1 MPPARVRR
9 NLLLVIHSLA
19 GGGAERVLANLA
31 NHWASHGHRVTVATL
46 ASRSGDFYA
55 LSPSVARID
64 LDLMGE
70 SRSAL
75 EAVRANVRRVRVL
88 RRVVADVGPDI
99 AIGFTSV
106 VNVLLALAS
115 LRTHHVTIGSEHV
128 HPPRFP
134 LGKAWNGLRAVTY
147 RQLDALVVLT
157 EDMRRWIMSHTSARR
172 VRVIPNPVW
181 PLSPS
186 GGGRPPDAVLP
197 PHVKLL
203 LAAGRLVRQKGFDL
217 LIDAFSAL
225 AERHTDWTLVILG
238 DGEERQ
244 GLEAQV
250 ERLGLAGRVLLPG
263 VAGNIEDWYRR
274 ADIYVMSSRFEGF
287 GNTLA
292 EALAVGAP
300 AVSFDCETGPGTI
313 IRDGLDG
320 LLVPPED
327 IPGLTAALDRLMRD
341 DVLRA
346 RLAERAIEA
355 RDRFSV
361 ERIAREWEALFDEL
375 SSGTIAQSTR

>member
-1 MPPARVRR
+1 M
-9 NLLLVIHSLA
+9 LVIHSLSS
-19 GGGAERVLANLA
+19 GGAERVLVNLA
-31 NHWASHGHRVTVATL
+31 NHWASNGHRVTVATL
-46 ASRSGDFYA
+46 APRSADFYA

-75 EAVRANVRRVRVL
+75 EAVRANVRRVRIL
-88 RRVVADVGPDI
+88 RRVVADVRPDI

-115 LRTHHVTIGSEHV
+115 LRTHYVTIGSEHV

-147 RQLDALVVLT
+147 RRLDAVVVLT
-157 EDMRRWIMSHTSARR
+157 EDMRRWIMSHTSARGR

-186 GGGRPPDAVLP
+186 GGGRPPEAVLP
-197 PHVKLL
+197 PRVKLL

-238 DGEERQ
+238 EGEERHA
-244 GLEAQV
+244 LEAQV
-250 ERLGLAGRVLLPG
+250 ERLRLAGRVLLPG

-375 SSGTIAQSTR
+375 SSGTIAQST

>member
-1 MPPARVRR
+1 M
-9 NLLLVIHSLA
+9 LVIHSLSS
-19 GGGAERVLANLA
+19 GGAERALANLA
-31 NHWASHGHRVTVATL
+31 NHWASNGHRVTVATL
-46 ASRSGDFYA
+46 APRTADFYA

-64 LDLMGE
+64 LDLAGE
-70 SRSAL
+70 SRSAF
-75 EAVRANVRRVRVL
+75 EAVRANVRRIRGL
-88 RRVVADVGPDI
+88 RRVVQEVGPDI

-115 LRTHHVTIGSEHV
+115 LRMPCITIGSEQI

-134 LGKAWNGLRAVTY
+134 LGRAWNGLRAVTY
-147 RQLDALVVLT
+147 RELDAVVVLT
-157 EDMRRWIMSHTSARR
+157 DDMRRWITAHTSARR

-186 GGGRPPDAVLP
+186 GGGRPPEAVLP

-217 LIDAFSAL
+217 LVDAFATL
-225 AERHTDWTLVILG
+225 AERHADWTLVILG

-244 GLEAQV
+244 ALESQV

-300 AVSFDCETGPGTI
+300 AVSFDCETGPATI
-313 IRDGLDG
+313 IRDGIDG
-320 LLVPPED
+320 VLVPPED
-327 IPGLTAALDRLMRD
+327 VRGLTAALDRLMRD

-361 ERIAREWEALFDEL
+361 ERIARKWEDLFDEL
-375 SSGTIAQSTR
+375 SAGTFAQST